1 MSELLERA
9 GRRFARF
16 ATDAVVARP
25 WLWRF
30 FRRPVRAQFERLAP
44 SWERR
49 RDGDTLTT
57 LKAALDRLDEGPRRI
72 LDVGTGTGIAARGLA
87 RRYPDAEVV
96 GVDLS
101 PGMIEVARGLLP
113 KELEPRLR
121 FEVADASR
129 LSFGPGEFDLVV
141 LLNMIPFFDEL
152 ARVSAP
158 EGALVFAFS
167 GGPQTPMYTATD
179 RLRKGLAPHGFDELD
194 EVEEAGGTAV
204 LARRSGRR

>member
-1 MSELLERA
+1 VSELLERA

-25 WLWRF
+25 RLWRL

-44 SWERR
+44 SWEHR
-49 RDGDTLTT
+49 RDAETLTT
-57 LKAALDRLDEGPRRI
+57 LNAALDRLDDPPQRI

-87 RRYPDAEVV
+87 RRYPDAEVI

-101 PGMIEVARGLLP
+101 PGMIDVARRLLP
-113 KELEPRLR
+113 EELEPRLR

-129 LSFGPGEFDLVV
+129 LPFGAGEFDLVV

-158 EGALVFAFS
+158 RGALAFVFS
-167 GGPQTPMYTATD
+167 GGPTTPMYTPTD
-179 RLRKGLAPHGFDELD
+179 RLRKGLAPHGFNELE
-194 EVEEAGGTAV
+194 EVEKAGGTAV
-204 LARRSGRR
+204 LARRSGGR

>member
-1 MSELLERA
+1 VSELLERA

-25 WLWRF
+25 RLWRLF
-30 FRRPVRAQFERLAP
+30 MRPLRAQFERLAP

-49 RDGDTLTT
+49 RDTETLTT
-57 LKAALDRLDEGPRRI
+57 LNAALDRLGDTPRRI

-87 RRYPDAEVV
+87 RRYPDAEIV

-101 PGMIEVARGLLP
+101 PRMIEVARRLLP
-113 KELEPRLR
+113 EELEPRLL

-129 LSFGPGEFDLVV
+129 LPFDAEEFDLVV

-152 ARVSAP
+152 ARVSTP
-158 EGALVFAFS
+158 GGTLVFAFS
-167 GGPQTPMYTATD
+167 AGPETPMYTPTD
-179 RLRKGLAPHGFDELD
+179 RLRKGLAPHAFDELEELD
-194 EVEEAGGTAV
+194 EAGGTAV